1 MLTSERNDA
10 PVLDLN
16 YAAAR
21 NLRQHSYGANL
32 SSILNDRFGGL
43 FSATVRVSRSGS
55 VIF

>member
-10 PVLDLN
+10 PVPDLN

-21 NLRQHSYGANL
+21 NLRQHPYGANL